1 MHICQPHNQCYWL
14 IFVQCTCAHLCAF
27 ESMLMRIE
35 NGAKLGRN
43 PDLRSPGL
51 FNPPLLTKHTHTL
64 IGFIPEQA
72 QRGMWGEDLSM
83 ALWGLKAPPLLFCTH
98 FGNCA
103 NRARVCVFL
112 VAAIPPNELHCTG
125 LLTPAHC
132 SRIKNSITSI
142 PVFLEGG
149 GSTDTHEL
157 LMLQI
162 GFCLHLYF
170 SPSLP
175 NISLSFSIATVDWPN
190 SCPSSAYI

>member
-103 NRARVCVFL
+103 NRARVCVCFQL
-112 VAAIPPNELHCTG
+112 PQSLQMSFIALAYSHRLIAHGLKTQSLQSLFFWKGGAAQT
-125 LLTPAHC
+125 
-132 SRIKNSITSI
+132 
-142 PVFLEGG
+142 
-149 GSTDTHEL
+149 
-157 LMLQI
+157 LM
-162 GFCLHLYF
+162 
-170 SPSLP
+170 
-175 NISLSFSIATVDWPN
+175 SF
-190 SCPSSAYI
+190 